1 MSGGATSMTSRA
13 IPLIRRD
20 GSSSS
25 HRVSWLSASDMT
37 NGPPSASS
45 SASRPSSSKVIGAGA
60 GAASSTSTGA
70 SGSANCDP
78 GSLTGNL
85 IKLLSQSRSSRSLN
99 CSSSVMKSVSKS
111 NENTS
116 TGRSDAFRNVT
127 AVETISENGKMGPTS
142 TREGS
147 NLSLAA
153 MPLPVKAIVEVTG
166 ELATLSGNRNE
177 QGRSSTGANS
187 TATLTFS
194 EGFRTPFLGVRVKRC
209 ASLALP
215 MGLLKSHSAG
225 TGDTLC
231 SWT

>member
-1 MSGGATSMTSRA
+1 
-13 IPLIRRD
+13 
-20 GSSSS
+20 
-25 HRVSWLSASDMT
+25 MT

-78 GSLTGNL
+78 GSLTGSL
-85 IKLLSQSRSSRSLN
+85 MRLLSQSRSSRSLN

-111 NENTS
+111 NEKTS

-127 AVETISENGKMGPTS
+127 AVETMSENGRMGPTS

-147 NLSLAA
+147 NFNLAA
-153 MPLPVKAIVEVTG
+153 IPLPVKAIVEVEG
-166 ELATLSGNRNE
+166 ELATFSGNRNE

-187 TATLTFS
+187 TATFTFS
-194 EGFRTPFLGVRVKRC
+194 EGLRTPERGVSVNRC

-215 MGLLKSHSAG
+215 NGALKSQSAG

-231 SWT
+231 NWT